1 MSAGAG
7 EHTPEP
13 WLIHGA
19 MLGYR
24 GDIFSPTAKK
34 VTDCHHIARC
44 FAPKPDKDVICELQA
59 LQIERD
65 AIAVIE
71 ANAARIVACVNAC
84 AGIPTDQ
91 LSTLM
96 GEVRGVLAQY
106 RDDLRRPPAADSTER
121 RLAAVTAL
129 LAKLPVQP

>member
-13 WLIHGA
+13 WRIRIGP
-19 MLGYR
+19 R
-24 GDIFSPTAKK
+24 DDQETCDIQICGDIFVLADLNGPQYP
-34 VTDCHHIARC
+34 HQH
-44 FAPKPDKDVICELQA
+44 P
-59 LQIERD
+59 
-65 AIAVIE
+65 
-71 ANAARIVACVNAC
+71 NAERIVACVNAC

-96 GEVRGVLAQY
+96 GEVRGVLEEAQY
-106 RDDLRRPPAADSTER
+106 RMPDRYNSDIALSNRIA
-121 RLAAVTAL
+121 AL